1 MGANNE
7 VIAINEAEINK
18 IMLEVID
25 CSNKVKSIFNSIDD
39 QVEKLKANYSCAS
52 ATTLYKQYEN
62 FNDNYSVIV
71 NNMLSYNED
80 MTSLKKRYISNL
92 GDLSDKIKA
101 KASKIE
107 ASNDGGYKERR

>member
-1 MGANNE
+1 MSANNDI
-7 VIAINEAEINK
+7 IAINEAEINK
-18 IMLEVID
+18 IMLEIID

-39 QVEKLKANYSCAS
+39 QVEKLKANYSCSS

-62 FNDNYSVIV
+62 FNDNYPIIV
-71 NNMLSYNED
+71 NNILSYNED
-80 MTSLKKRYISNL
+80 LTALKKKYITNF
-92 GDLSDKIKA
+92 GDLSEKIRA